1 MNRSGGRRPT
11 EKRCG
16 SARGRTTATT
26 LIVASALAVVL
37 AALTLAP
44 GAAGARHARAARVLN
59 VRDEGHLHSVGIS
72 GSRLTEEGPVSGTI
86 PGRVRVFFA
95 YNGSP
100 TVAAQFTIYSRY
112 GSISGRGQ
120 GRVSD
125 PASPAPSFR
134 GALSITG
141 GSGRYA
147 HARGSGELFG
157 VFYRR
162 RLGLTVQAIGKLN
175 Y

>member
-1 MNRSGGRRPT
+1 MDRSGGGRPVKRR
-11 EKRCG
+11 RG
-16 SARGRTTATT
+16 SAPGGATATV
-26 LIVASALAVVL
+26 LVVASLLAVAL
-37 AALTLAP
+37 AALALGWGASGAP
-44 GAAGARHARAARVLN
+44 AAFIARVLN
-59 VRDEGHLHSVGIS
+59 VRDEGHLHSVGIA

-86 PGRVRVFFA
+86 AGRVRVRFA

-100 TVAAQFTIYSRY
+100 TVAAQFTIYGRY
-112 GSISGRGQ
+112 GSISGHGQ

-125 PASPAPSFR
+125 PASPEASFR

-147 HARGSGELFG
+147 HAHGSGELFG

-162 RLGLTVQAIGKLN
+162 SLALTVQAIGQLH